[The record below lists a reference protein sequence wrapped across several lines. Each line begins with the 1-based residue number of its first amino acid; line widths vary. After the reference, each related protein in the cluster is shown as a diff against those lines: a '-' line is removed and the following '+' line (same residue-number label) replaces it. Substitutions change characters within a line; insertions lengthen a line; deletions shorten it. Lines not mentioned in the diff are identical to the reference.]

1 MAQGDPGN
9 VLVGIGY
16 VFLAPKDTVNVA
28 DTVEEPASPWVY
40 IGYTEDGVDFDATRK
55 EVLHRVDEESNPI
68 FVTITDA
75 ETKFVASLAESTFA
89 NWKTAFGGGT
99 VTTVAA
105 ATGQPG
111 TRTFNFSDEV
121 TELALILQGK
131 SPEGFWRR
139 VYVPK
144 IISVGKIKQE
154 YNRSKKKQLLGI
166 ELQAICPVSDIVAKD
181 KTALALA

>member
-1 MAQGDPGN
+1 MATGTPGN

-16 VFLAPKDTVNVA
+16 VYLAPKDTVNVA

-55 EVLHRVDEESNPI
+55 EVMHRVDEESNPL

-75 ETKFVASLAESTFA
+75 ETKFVASLAESTLA

-99 VTTVAA
+99 ITVTA
-105 ATGQPG
+105 ATTGVPG
-111 TRTFNFSDEV
+111 TRKFNFSDEV

-139 VYVPK
+139 VFVPR

-154 YNRSKKKQLLGI
+154 YNRSKKKQLLAV
-166 ELQAICPVSDIVAKD
+166 ELQAVCPVRDIVAAD
-181 KTALALA
+181 KTALAA